1 MGRKVA
7 GWAFSCCRTPTF
19 IGPLFVFNLEIVTQ
33 KIYNIDIIDIN
44 NYISILSQ
52 NSKTF
57 TYGSAMHM
65 RLLPWL
71 WTSSANRRT
80 LYGGRYSYKSSNLFE
95 PIMCNVWIRNLI
107 NTNRHFVLINLYD
120 SKQFI
125 YHHHSRTKPTIV
137 WQKCKR
143 LPLTQNE
150 KKSAFR
156 QRFCLDLFSVLHSDL
171 YIHWS
176 RSKRR
181 SSRPLN
187 QEVFAQLR
195 QCVNS
200 KAYGMYICK
209 CAFGP
214 FVMHAFVRSCTGW
227 LAADR
232 QLS

>member
-1 MGRKVA
+1 MTIWQLQFFVRIRIHIYISSSSRMQVRRRERIYTATTTNNGKIVIHNMGRKVA

-171 YIHWS
+171 YIH
-176 RSKRR
+176 
-181 SSRPLN
+181 
-187 QEVFAQLR
+187 
-195 QCVNS
+195 
-200 KAYGMYICK
+200 
-209 CAFGP
+209 
-214 FVMHAFVRSCTGW
+214 
-227 LAADR
+227 
-232 QLS
+232 